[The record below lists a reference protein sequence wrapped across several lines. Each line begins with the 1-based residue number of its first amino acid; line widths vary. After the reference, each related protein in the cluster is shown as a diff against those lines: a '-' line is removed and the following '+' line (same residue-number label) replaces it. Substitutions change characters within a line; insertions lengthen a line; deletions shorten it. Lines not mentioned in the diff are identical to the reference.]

1 MFCEDCPKGTW
12 SVADA
17 GAPVSID
24 MCFKC
29 SDASAKAK
37 FPELEQHCRTIT
49 GLSPAQVGGVAAG
62 VTLFFLMVVGVLML
76 LLLRKNQAT
85 RKLRRP
91 PDVSAAAPSF
101 WGRGTDKKIKAA
113 SPDTTYA
120 MTDIE
125 DSTKLWEALS
135 PSVMTK
141 VMKLHDKCLSDA
153 TKECFGYLS
162 FTEGDAFFV
171 AFRALLFGSAYPAG
185 CRD

>member
-1 MFCEDCPKGTW
+1 MFCEDCPRGTW

-17 GAPVSID
+17 GPPVSID
-24 MCFKC
+24 KCFKC
-29 SDASAKAK
+29 SDASARALY
-37 FPELEQHCRTIT
+37 PELDTHCQTS
-49 GLSPAQVGGVAAG
+49 GLSSAQVGGVAAG
-62 VTLFFLMVVGVLML
+62 VALFFLMVVGVLML

-91 PDVSAAAPSF
+91 PD
-101 WGRGTDKKIKAA
+101 AA

-135 PSVMTK
+135 PDVMSK
-141 VMKLHDKCLSDA
+141 VMKMHDKCLSDA
-153 TKECFGYLS
+153 SKECFGYLS
-162 FTEGDAFFV
+162 FTEGDAAFV
-171 AFRALLFGSAYPAG
+171 VFRAFAFPPSPRG